1 MMTLLWVF
9 MVLLVAI
16 YCYIGARSREYNN
29 YMLYGILVVTII
41 ALSVA
46 VSRGFGDPLV
56 VKALQSVGKAEP
68 SSVAKQYAGFVNGI
82 AGEELVQVATET
94 QEKDGKGKGWFWWK
108 LFIFFFVSTIIFVPF
123 AFWDEF
129 ESAYW
134 KARERWEQEEAII
147 DLLPPPDQI
156 QSPAVQAQVTTQ
168 QPSEKGLKGFFRH
181 IFVKMTDNLGDA
193 FIAEVV
199 VDSIRNVG
207 KRLMFKV

>member
-94 QEKDGKGKGWFWWK
+94 QEKDGKGKGGFWWK

-123 AFWDEF
+123 AW
-129 ESAYW
+129 
-134 KARERWEQEEAII
+134 
-147 DLLPPPDQI
+147 
-156 QSPAVQAQVTTQ
+156 VTRA
-168 QPSEKGLKGFFRH
+168 LYR
-181 IFVKMTDNLGDA
+181 
-193 FIAEVV
+193 
-199 VDSIRNVG
+199 
-207 KRLMFKV
+207 